1 MTAPHAPAATV
12 PAGPVQEPPPGFVPR
27 AQQAQILAAA
37 LAGIE
42 LGTWDRR
49 ILDWMSNWDAATVLT
64 VASWITRTRDTRP
77 APQQQ

>member
-49 ILDWMSNWDAATVLT
+49 ILDWMSNLDAATVLT
-64 VASWITRTRDTRP
+64 VASWITRTRNTRP
-77 APQQQ
+77 GPPQQ